1 MMVVGLTGGIG
12 SGKTTIA
19 KMFEELGISV
29 YISDTEA
36 QKLIE
41 TDENIKR
48 KIKSSFGELAYVDGK
63 YNRKYIAEIVFRD
76 RDKLRIIN
84 EIVHPEVAKHFSDW
98 KTNQNSPYVIKE
110 SAILF
115 ESGAYHDCDY
125 IITVTADEQER
136 IRRVVERDGV
146 TENSVRERIKNQWN
160 DEKKMNLSD
169 EVINNIN
176 IESSSLKVREIH
188 SKLIKKIEK
197 TII

>member
-63 YNRKYIAEIVFRD
+63 YNRKYIAEIVFSD
-76 RDKLRIIN
+76 RDKLRLIN
-84 EIVHPEVAKHFSDW
+84 EIVHPEVAKHFSQW
-98 KTNQNSPYVIKE
+98 KAKQNSPYVIKE

-160 DEKKMNLSD
+160 DEKKMNMSD
-169 EVINNIN
+169 EVINNID
-176 IESSSLKVREIH
+176 IESSSLKVQEIH